1 MKRDSRLDLLRVLA
15 IAMIVLMHSPRP
27 TVDAIGYVRTSLS
40 YLTGAGLVLFFMISG
55 SLLLATQE
63 SAKEFIRKRFS
74 KILWPTLF
82 WTFFYMAV
90 NFVKEPTGFGS
101 VLRMIGSIPF
111 ACQGHGVLW
120 FMYALAGLYLLTPIL
135 SRWLNNASKRE
146 VEFYLLLWAVTLIYP
161 YLNFVVEINQ
171 TETGIFYYFTGFVG
185 YYVFGHYLK
194 YYYQFKW
201 WHVVVAFALAAII
214 PGLLYASNLEFDYTA
229 LWYLSLPMALM
240 AFCWY
245 VMICRLPNKRIPI
258 IEKASS
264 LSFGVYFVH
273 LFINRDIVWNFDWI
287 NRLPDVPEIFGLAL
301 ATFLLSYLVSWLI
314 SKLPFSRFIIGV

>member
-27 TVDAIGYVRTSLS
+27 SVEAIGYVRTSLS

-63 SAKEFIRKRFS
+63 SAKEFIRRRFS
-74 KILWPTLF
+74 KIFWPTLF

-90 NFVKEPTGFGS
+90 SFVNEPTNLQT
-101 VLRMIGSIPF
+101 VIKRIGSIPF
-111 ACQGHGVLW
+111 ACQGHGILW

-135 SRWLNNASKRE
+135 SRWLNNATKSE
-146 VEFYLLLWAVTLIYP
+146 VEFYILLWAVTLIYP

-171 TETGIFYYFTGFVG
+171 TETGILYYFTGFAG
-185 YYVFGHYLK
+185 YYVFGYYLK
-194 YYYQFKW
+194 YYYQFKA
-201 WHVVVAFALAAII
+201 WHVVMAFALAAII
-214 PGLLYASNLEFDYTA
+214 PFLLYASNLEFDYTA
-229 LWYLSLPMALM
+229 LWYLSLPVALM

-264 LSFGVYFVH
+264 LSFGVFFVH
-273 LFINRDIVWNFDWI
+273 IFIMRNFVWDFDLI
-287 NRLPDVPEIFGLAL
+287 NRLPDVPEIFGIAL
-301 ATFLLSYLVSWLI
+301 VTSILSYFIIWLI
-314 SKLPFSRFIIGV
+314 SKLPFSRFFIGV